1 MINDRQITITVGAS
15 RNSVDWLPQIMWLS
29 ELWER
34 LRTPQRGTETVAEY
48 LELPK
53 GEQDKRKDV
62 NS

>member
-48 LELPK
+48 LEVPK
-53 GEQDKRKDV
+53 G
-62 NS
+62 